1 MGTPETGEELEMTM
15 KRLMVALLATTT
27 LAFAAPALAHEH
39 PEDHAVAS
47 EEQWNNGGAS
57 YGDFTQEYQHIWDGI
72 QHGLSDGSYTRSQ
85 AQQFYRA
92 MQQIR
97 ARADYMNRN
106 GQWNPQDTQARLE
119 QLHNT
124 MHQTHEVGHAIQDN
138 HQADD
143 AWNNGGSSYAD
154 FDQEYQHIWQGI
166 QHGVSDGSYTRRQ
179 AQGFYRAM
187 QQIKARSNWM
197 ERNGRYDPEDT
208 QARLERLH
216 DTMHAAHEA
225 GHQRRD

>member
-1 MGTPETGEELEMTM
+1 M
-15 KRLMVALLATTT
+15 KRLLIALLATSTMG
-27 LAFAAPALAHEH
+27 FAVPALAHPEQ
-39 PEDHAVAS
+39 PGAVEEDH
-47 EEQWNNGGAS
+47 WDNGGAS
-57 YGDFTQEYQHIWDGI
+57 YGDFNQEYQHIWDGI

-97 ARADYMNRN
+97 ARADYMNRS

-119 QLHNT
+119 QLHT
-124 MHQTHEVGHAIQDN
+124 AMHQAHEAGHAIQN
-138 HQADD
+138 LGGGGGDD
-143 AWNNGGSSYAD
+143 EAWNNGGASYAD
-154 FDQEYQHIWQGI
+154 FNQEYQHIWQGI
-166 QHGVSDGSYTRRQ
+166 QHGLSDGSYTRRQ

-187 QQIKARSNWM
+187 QQIRARANWM

-216 DTMHAAHEA
+216 ETMHAAHER
-225 GHQRRD
+225 GHERLDRYNNSDWNNRR